1 MSSPIGAPPGFL
13 CRYTNALTLAAG
25 VAQSFDVPTNGARDW
40 VIVVSNAGANAITAM
55 TVASSPLGNL
65 VEDATTVTSGIPIA
79 AGLLYPFTGWL
90 LSPLIAA
97 LAMSFSSVSVIGN
110 ALRLRAGRGLPVAAR

>member
-79 AGLLYPFTGWL
+79 AGST
-90 LSPLIAA
+90 
-97 LAMSFSSVSVIGN
+97 LAIRGQHEPVAMVRVTLTSTSGTTVSVE
-110 ALRLRAGRGLPVAAR
+110 AGGW